1 MAREKAHFEDPH
13 RARFGKINVLRRRC
27 TQIVAAQGD
36 EGALA
41 RKQGVDF
48 SLCLRQVRMG
58 GKELLPAAVGL
69 LQLFEGIKGVEG
81 KRFARSGQDRKSTRL
96 NSSHG
101 YISYAVFCLKKKIY

>member
-1 MAREKAHFEDPH
+1 M
-13 RARFGKINVLRRRC
+13 IRRPPRS
-27 TQIVAAQGD
+27 TLFPYTTLFRSAQGD

-81 KRFARSGQDRKSTRL
+81 KRFARSGQRL
-96 NSSHG
+96 QVNPEARGVQTIAGARDSG
-101 YISYAVFCLKKKIY
+101 E